1 MTLHTN
7 RRLLGTILLTL
18 TLGACVTMPGKE
30 EDSTAAAADTAAVE
44 KKAVRLSQTPRG
56 AMISSDDRILF
67 DTGKSAIKPDGEVFL
82 DRVVVILKEKTK
94 ANVIVEGHTDN
105 VGSAQANLALSQ
117 ARAAA
122 VKQGFLARGLA
133 DTRIQT
139 QGFGMSNPVAENA
152 TADGRQANRRT
163 EIIVLGESMD
173 KLGGASLAD
182 RLSEGLDRFL
192 KKATGVVGDL
202 FDKVK
207 SSVSK

>member
-1 MTLHTN
+1 V
-7 RRLLGTILLTL
+7 GILLL
-18 TLGACVTMPGKE
+18 TMGLYACVTAPSKD
-30 EDSTAAAADTAAVE
+30 DSADTAPVE

-56 AMISSDDRILF
+56 AMISSDERILF
-67 DTGKSAIKPDGEVFL
+67 DSGKSDIKPDGEIFL
-82 DRVVVILKEKTK
+82 DRVATILKDKTT
-94 ANVIVEGHTDN
+94 ANVLVEGHTDN
-105 VGSAQANLALSQ
+105 VGSAQSNLLLSQ

-122 VKQGFLARGLA
+122 VKRGFLARGLK

-139 QGFGMSNPVAENA
+139 QGYGQTKPVADNA
-152 TADGRQANRRT
+152 TPDGRQANRRT

-192 KKATGVVGDL
+192 KKAGSI

-207 SSVSK
+207 DSVVNF

>member
-1 MTLHTN
+1 MAFYN
-7 RRLLGTILLTL
+7 YRRMLGIFLLAGS
-18 TLGACVTMPGKE
+18 LGACITMPSKDE
-30 EDSTAAAADTAAVE
+30 ESTEPVVE

-67 DTGKSAIKPDGEVFL
+67 DTGKSVIKPDGGIFL

-105 VGSAQANLALSQ
+105 VGGAQANLLLSQ
-117 ARAAA
+117 ARALA
-122 VKQGFLARGLA
+122 VKQGFLDRGLK

-139 QGFGMSNPVAENA
+139 QGFGMTNPVADNS
-152 TADGRQANRRT
+152 TAEGRQSNRRT

-192 KKATGVVGDL
+192 KKASDVMDGL
-202 FDKVK
+202 IDKVK
-207 SSVSK
+207 TSVQN